1 MNSAPSGRFHRIF
14 MALQVGPPLVLPAMA
29 LVLLAACGPASAV
42 QAADTADAPPA
53 VDAAD
58 TLDAPDAADA
68 SPEVLEP
75 LGSCAEVFACME
87 TACAE
92 PTLPS
97 PRPLPPPPL
106 LPEKAGPACLS
117 ACAQRVQGPG
127 RAAALSLAQCADLNC
142 PSKLCSTTEK
152 PASCF
157 ENCLLSQCG
166 KVLEACPSGGPVK
179 SCAAILRCGW
189 LAPQQELHEWLACAS
204 TDAVASKALAVQTLA
219 CSLSKPADDS
229 GCKALMEQ
237 CSCDNP
243 PAEPGGGSC
252 SLLLMRM
259 TGGAPC
265 TEAAL
270 LSAMSPAS
278 SDRAEEL
285 LECLAESCQD
295 CGGGNCRGVCA
306 ASECA
311 GELSGCLGE
320 RSGESP
326 AGTKDCKWV
335 TPCMDGCWA
344 AKTSGCH
351 AACAAQASPGAW
363 QTWTALWSCE
373 LSNCD
378 CRLGDLACL
387 QGCRQGP
394 CAAAAK
400 GCLP

>member
-1 MNSAPSGRFHRIF
+1 MNSAPFGQLSCKF
-14 MALQVGPPLVLPAMA
+14 MAFQVGPPLVLAA
-29 LVLLAACGPASAV
+29 LAFLAACGSANPGQGQV
-42 QAADTADAPPA
+42 GADAAPQA
-53 VDAAD
+53 DIADALDAA
-58 TLDAPDAADA
+58 A
-68 SPEVLEP
+68 EVVEP
-75 LGSCAEVFACME
+75 LASCAEVFACME
-87 TACAE
+87 TACTE

-97 PRPLPPPPL
+97 PQPLPPPPL

-127 RAAALSLAQCADLNC
+127 RAAALNLAQCADLNC
-142 PSKLCSTTEK
+142 PSKLCSTTEN

-166 KVLEACPSGGPVK
+166 KALEACPGGGPAK
-179 SCAAILRCGW
+179 NCAAMMRCGW
-189 LAPQQELHEWLACAS
+189 LSPVQKLREWLDCAAS
-204 TDAVASKALAVQTLA
+204 DTAASKALAVQTLA
-219 CSLSKPADDS
+219 CSLSKPADDP

-237 CSCDNP
+237 CNCQDP
-243 PAEPGGGSC
+243 PSTEGGGSC

-259 TGGAPC
+259 IGGAPC

-270 LSAMSPAS
+270 LSAMSSAS
-278 SDRAEEL
+278 ADRAKEL
-285 LECLAESCQD
+285 LKCLAESCQD
-295 CGGGNCRGVCA
+295 CEGGNCRGVCA
-306 ASECA
+306 AHQCG

-326 AGTKDCKWV
+326 AGTKDCRWV
-335 TPCMDGCWA
+335 TPCMDGCWS

-373 LSNCD
+373 LSQCD

-387 QGCRQGP
+387 KTCRQGP
-394 CAAAAK
+394 CAAAAQ
-400 GCLP
+400 GCVP